1 MTLVFMSSVDEQK
14 FPDRGF
20 ESPEYVE
27 DDEYSDFV
35 QTYES
40 VLQRRVSRWEKYF
53 STLPPKKS
61 ARFKRFCRKGIP
73 DHIRPTVWMHLSGAY
88 ERMEANPDAYQ
99 IAVSKVPPTHIWNVI
114 LADVP
119 RTFPENKHFQD
130 PDGPSSKLV
139 SLKRVLSAFAVHFP
153 KVGYCQ
159 GMNYIAAVLLLV
171 LDCPPNE
178 REVKAFWLLDA
189 LINHILPKYYSS
201 DMLAVR
207 VDCMVFNQLL
217 KDKIPTVHK
226 IIMNS
231 GITCTLLATKW
242 FICLFADVLP
252 IETTI
257 RVFDCLFYEG
267 DKVLFRVCLS
277 LVRLHYKDLIQCN
290 EFPILITAFRNM
302 CKDKQ
307 TLYCHQFI
315 ESMFRS
321 HGSLPKSKIAKLRN
335 QFTQQIENDTGDP
348 E

>member
-1 MTLVFMSSVDEQK
+1 MGWQRSGQL
-14 FPDRGF
+14 
-20 ESPEYVE
+20 
-27 DDEYSDFV
+27 
-35 QTYES
+35 TY
-40 VLQRRVSRWEKYF
+40 
-53 STLPPKKS
+53 
-61 ARFKRFCRKGIP
+61 
-73 DHIRPTVWMHLSGAY
+73 
-88 ERMEANPDAYQ
+88 
-99 IAVSKVPPTHIWNVI
+99 
-114 LADVP
+114 VP

-130 PDGPSSKLV
+130 TDGPNNKLV

-153 KVGYCQ
+153 QIGYCQ

-171 LDCPPNE
+171 LDCPQDE

-189 LINHILPKYYSS
+189 LVNHILPKYYSS

-207 VDCMVFNQLL
+207 VDCMVFDELL
-217 KDKIPTVHK
+217 KDKIPMVHK
-226 IIMNS
+226 VITNS

-267 DKVLFRVCLS
+267 DKILFRVCLS
-277 LVRLHYKDLIQCN
+277 LVRLHYKELINCN

-315 ESMFRS
+315 EFMNLCSVNVVIIPF
-321 HGSLPKSKIAKLRN
+321 HVTVLIAGVVGLSCINEYYPAYTLNIISRLLDWIDVVEKWL
-335 QFTQQIENDTGDP
+335 ISDMMSWYE

>member
-1 MTLVFMSSVDEQK
+1 MSSVEEQK

-27 DDEYSDFV
+27 GDEYSDFV

-99 IAVSKVPPTHIWNVI
+99 IAVSKVPPTNIWNVI
-114 LADVP
+114 LA
-119 RTFPENKHFQD
+119 
-130 PDGPSSKLV
+130 
-139 SLKRVLSAFAVHFP
+139 
-153 KVGYCQ
+153 
-159 GMNYIAAVLLLV
+159 AAVLLLV

-207 VDCMVFNQLL
+207 VDCMVFNELL

-290 EFPILITAFRNM
+290 EFPVLITAFRNM

-307 TLYCHQFI
+307 TLYCHQFV

-335 QFTQQIENDTGDP
+335 KFTQQLENDGDP

>member
-1 MTLVFMSSVDEQK
+1 K

-61 ARFKRFCRKGIP
+61 AR
-73 DHIRPTVWMHLSGAY
+73 Y
-88 ERMEANPDAYQ
+88 
-99 IAVSKVPPTHIWNVI
+99 
-114 LADVP
+114 VP

-153 KVGYCQ
+153 KIGYCQ

-217 KDKIPTVHK
+217 K
-226 IIMNS
+226 
-231 GITCTLLATKW
+231 
-242 FICLFADVLP
+242 
-252 IETTI
+252 
-257 RVFDCLFYEG
+257 
-267 DKVLFRVCLS
+267 
-277 LVRLHYKDLIQCN
+277 
-290 EFPILITAFRNM
+290 
-302 CKDKQ
+302 
-307 TLYCHQFI
+307 
-315 ESMFRS
+315 
-321 HGSLPKSKIAKLRN
+321 
-335 QFTQQIENDTGDP
+335 
-348 E
+348 